1 MNIEITPFT
10 IWLFTRLKYINI
22 LIGFSIIISM
32 AITFSFFVVYHCIN
46 KTGLFFFAF
55 FIIIGI
61 ITPSQKEVVAMY
73 IIPKIA
79 NSEYA
84 HRIGEKGLNSIE
96 NFLDYTNNILKKE
109 KVKK

>member
-10 IWLFTRLKYINI
+10 IWLFTRLNYINM
-22 LIGFSIIISM
+22 LIGFSIAVSM
-32 AITFSFFVVYHCIN
+32 AITCYFLVMDHCIN

>member
-1 MNIEITPFT
+1 
-10 IWLFTRLKYINI
+10 
-22 LIGFSIIISM
+22 
-32 AITFSFFVVYHCIN
+32 
-46 KTGLFFFAF
+46 
-55 FIIIGI
+55 
-61 ITPSQKEVVAMY
+61 MY